1 MSADLNEALDI
12 LRRATRSA
20 VRIERVAP
28 GQPGLTPANQDA
40 KPDTF
45 GEVLDRA
52 GAPVASHEPADPRPA
67 AIAPSEDLATSA
79 EPHPVDAAVPAAA
92 EPTLSEA
99 RVHLPAPAIQHTS
112 AAPATTTSG
121 AVPRSPLVQAAL
133 DRILPLPSVAGETI
147 VRLNPHGLGLIEV
160 AVHERQDGGLD
171 VALRVQNPM
180 VLEAMRHER
189 DAVAQAMSSAQGSG
203 SGSLSMDLFQSGT
216 GQRGA
221 EPEARGGFLAA
232 SADAG
237 TEPAEAQTEEPAM
250 QILHADRVNIVT

>member
-1 MSADLNEALDI
+1 LNEALDI

-28 GQPGLTPANQDA
+28 GQPALTPANQDA

-45 GEVLDRA
+45 GEVIDRT
-52 GAPVASHEPADPRPA
+52 GMPVASHGPADPSPA
-67 AIAPSEDLATSA
+67 DIAPSEELARSA
-79 EPHPVDAAVPAAA
+79 ELQPREAAIPAAA

-99 RVHLPAPAIQHTS
+99 RVDLPAPATQHAS
-112 AAPATTTSG
+112 AASATTTSG

-160 AVHERQDGGLD
+160 SVHERQDGGLD

-189 DAVAQAMSSAQGSG
+189 DAVAQAMSSAQGNG

>member
-1 MSADLNEALDI
+1 MSADLNEAVDI

-28 GQPGLTPANQDA
+28 GQPALTPANHDA
-40 KPDTF
+40 KPETF

-52 GAPVASHEPADPRPA
+52 AAPVASHEPADPRRA
-67 AIAPSEDLATSA
+67 ATAPSEDLATSA
-79 EPHPVDAAVPAAA
+79 EPQPVDAAVPAAA

-99 RVHLPAPAIQHTS
+99 RADLPAPAIQHTS
-112 AAPATTTSG
+112 AASATATSA
-121 AVPRSPLVQAAL
+121 AVPRSPLVHAAL

-189 DAVAQAMSSAQGSG
+189 EAMAQAMSSAQGSG

-221 EPEARGGFLAA
+221 EPEASGGFLAA

-237 TEPAEAQTEEPAM
+237 TEPAEAQTEDPAM